1 MKFKYLGIVNQMMSI
16 QFYYVVVLF
25 LFSSFGLV
33 SILNAKDI
41 EIRTGFEAFYK
52 KQSTIEGLNS
62 VSVLWRFDN
71 NFYVGQSIYCLLYTS
86 DAADE

>member
-16 QFYYVVVLF
+16 HFYYVVVLF

-41 EIRTGFEAFYK
+41 EIRTGFEAFNK
-52 KQSTIEGLNS
+52 KQSTIG
-62 VSVLWRFDN
+62 V
-71 NFYVGQSIYCLLYTS
+71 
-86 DAADE
+86 